1 MISKHRGNGS
11 ADLENA
17 VDYNNF
23 LIMVKGA
30 EEYRENPDL
39 LEALDKLYEVYHKFK
54 VRS

>member
-1 MISKHRGNGS
+1 MIFKHRGNGS

-23 LIMVKGA
+23 FMVKGA

-39 LEALDKLYEVYHKFK
+39 LEALDKLYELHHKFK